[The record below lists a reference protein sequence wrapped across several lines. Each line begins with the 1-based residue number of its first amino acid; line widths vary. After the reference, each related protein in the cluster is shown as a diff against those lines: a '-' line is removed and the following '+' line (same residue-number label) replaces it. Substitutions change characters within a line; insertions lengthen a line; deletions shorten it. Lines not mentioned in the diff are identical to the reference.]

1 MTSEEDKKFE
11 ESIESTSADKVE
23 ESSAENNIEEGQIS
37 SLPTMKEEAG
47 SEEKEDDDAD
57 DDEEE
62 DDDEDVEEEEEEDDD
77 HNVEDNDEEKDEVKE
92 ADVKAEGDE
101 NNKITEPDATKA
113 SPETNDVG
121 EQESDDNEMKDSSY
135 IDNFT
140 TAILDINDSDLQE
153 DNKPELSNE
162 DFTNE
167 LGLADLQGDI
177 NINNEVT
184 TEPSPTGPSEDLKDA
199 VEDGSKDPAILETET
214 VDNIQEKEYAIDE
227 KSVGNENENSN
238 EISNGDELSQDS
250 TIKTSEV
257 ETTEEKKDDETETTN
272 NDNNDVTV
280 EVASS
285 VAKDEE
291 ERPEVSETQKSKVEE
306 KETSEKEGED
316 HAEEEDEEEEEEDE
330 DDDDD
335 DDDEDMKDASD
346 NLNEPTPAQEASA
359 EKENE
364 VAITDDAMDT
374 DEQAAA
380 VPEAITESTENG
392 TKDESMNIEDDAT
405 SEKADIALLESKD
418 DESTI
423 IESSVASV
431 LETNNDSVNV
441 GNIEQSKNENESVK
455 QEVEEEKPES
465 VRESAS
471 VPEATP
477 VPEDT
482 ASSEKVNK
490 SSEVSEEED
499 EEEEESEN
507 TKEDNTDKTK
517 APEDAT
523 VNDDATEKSQTSA
536 TDVTSEP
543 SSNTVEIK
551 SEPKD
556 STEIITESIVADKKV
571 APSEDVDML
580 DDSVDKEAAPS
591 IVATTVATASEN
603 IESSSTTPQVVN
615 TNLPLKPSNDNQS
628 SQGINTSAN
637 DAVKPA
643 EQQSIPLEQEPEIVA
658 DLHTISMSALAKQSH
673 TIVLPSYV
681 SWFNMRKIHKIE
693 KESLPEFFNDL
704 NRNKTPQIYAKYRNF
719 MINSYRLNPNEY
731 LSFTSC
737 RRNLVG
743 DAATLLRVHRFLNK
757 WGLINYQVNPET
769 RPAPIEPPYTG
780 DFTVDLDTPRGLF
793 PFESYKPPVELPDL
807 TKVKQLIGSELLS
820 KKSYAHSISN
830 KALKATTGTE
840 ESLNDGPA
848 KKKAKVVTSDIDN
861 GWTKES
867 VKKLLEGIKDFKN
880 DWYAIADH
888 VGDKTAEQCI
898 IRFLQLPIEDKFL
911 ADNPQELGPLKYV
924 PNLPFSSTDNP
935 VMSTVAFLVSLV
947 DPKVAAAASVR
958 AVKMMDEELTEKLN
972 QDKEERD
979 ESKEKTDP
987 LADIKDAGASAM
999 GIIASR
1005 AHVFATYEERQMH
1018 KYLTDIL
1025 NKQSKLVDIKLS
1037 KLDKL
1042 EREYELQRKQI
1053 EKSQEDLFI
1062 DRMALFKS
1070 TNSVASKINSIVEL
1084 LENKTENND
1093 TSQFSASDVSQ
1104 LKSLIQDIKKTS
1116 MEHPRKSLDMLD
1128 FEVEGS
1134 SASGKTEDTQLNP
1147 ISYEAPQLYRY
1158 WSG

>member
-1 MTSEEDKKFE
+1 MTSEEDKKFGE
-11 ESIESTSADKVE
+11 NIESASVDKVE
-23 ESSAENNIEEGQIS
+23 ISSAENNIEEGQIS
-37 SLPTMKEEAG
+37 SLPTEKEEAG
-47 SEEKEDDDAD
+47 SEDE
-57 DDEEE
+57 EEE
-62 DDDEDVEEEEEEDDD
+62 DDDDDDDEEEEEEDDD
-77 HNVEDNDEEKDEVKE
+77 DDNDDEEEEDVEDKKDGVEVKANKDNANTE
-92 ADVKAEGDE
+92 ADAPKE
-101 NNKITEPDATKA
+101 
-113 SPETNDVG
+113 SPVTNDVG
-121 EQESDDNEMKDSSY
+121 EQENEDNEMKDSSY

-140 TAILDINDSDLQE
+140 TAILDVNDSELQE
-153 DNKPELSNE
+153 DSKPESLNE
-162 DFTNE
+162 DFTKE
-167 LGLADLQGDI
+167 LGLSDLQGDI
-177 NINNEVT
+177 NTNSEIT
-184 TEPSPTGPSEDLKDA
+184 TELLPTGASEDINDA
-199 VEDGSKDPAILETET
+199 AEDDSKVDPSKETDTAT
-214 VDNIQEKEYAIDE
+214 VANTQEKEHAIDE
-227 KSVGNENENSN
+227 IQVGSENETN
-238 EISNGDELSQDS
+238 EISNGDQPLEDA
-250 TIKTSEV
+250 TVTTSEI
-257 ETTEEKKDDETETTN
+257 ETTEEKKQDETETHV
-272 NDNNDVTV
+272 NDNNDVTA
-280 EVASS
+280 ELESS
-285 VAKDEE
+285 AAKNEDEILEPTEIKESEAEAKEATEKKEEDQEEDEDDDGEE
-291 ERPEVSETQKSKVEE
+291 EEE
-306 KETSEKEGED
+306 E
-316 HAEEEDEEEEEEDE
+316 EEEDDDDEEDE

-335 DDDEDMKDASD
+335 EEMKDASD
-346 NLNEPTPAQEASA
+346 NLNEPTPAQQAEA
-359 EKENE
+359 EKLTDI
-364 VAITDDAMDT
+364 AKTDDSMDI
-374 DEQAAA
+374 DESAA
-380 VPEAITESTENG
+380 VIPGAITENTEAKI
-392 TKDESMNIEDDAT
+392 KDELTNIEDDVKGDV
-405 SEKADIALLESKD
+405 SLLDSKD
-418 DESTI
+418 DESSI
-423 IESSVASV
+423 VESSIEPVPV
-431 LETNNDSVNV
+431 TNNNGGNV
-441 GNIEQSKNENESVK
+441 DNTEEKQDNEEIKNENKSVYPEVEQEKSESVA
-455 QEVEEEKPES
+455 ES
-465 VRESAS
+465 VSI
-471 VPEATP
+471 PEPMTAP
-477 VPEDT
+477 KEA
-482 ASSEKVNK
+482 ASSEKPIK
-490 SSEVSEEED
+490 SSEASEDDDNEEEED
-499 EEEEESEN
+499 DEETNEDGTDI
-507 TKEDNTDKTK
+507 TKT
-517 APEDAT
+517 PEDKEAIEVAT
-523 VNDDATEKSQTSA
+523 KGTDAELSTN
-536 TDVTSEP
+536 
-543 SSNTVEIK
+543 NTEIK
-551 SEPKD
+551 SEPEAATGTMTD
-556 STEIITESIVADKKV
+556 SMVAEEKTT
-571 APSEDVDML
+571 PSEDVDMH
-580 DDSVDKEAAPS
+580 DDTAHKEIAS
-591 IVATTVATASEN
+591 STIATTTASSEV
-603 IESSSTTPQVVN
+603 IESSSAAPEVVSTELPSETSNEGITTS
-615 TNLPLKPSNDNQS
+615 TNDV
-628 SQGINTSAN
+628 I
-637 DAVKPA
+637 KPA
-643 EQQSIPLEQEPEIVA
+643 EQQAIPLEQEPEIVTE
-658 DLHTISMSALAKQSH
+658 LHTISMSSLAKQSH

-807 TKVKQLIGSELLS
+807 TKVKQLIGSEIFS

-840 ESLNDGPA
+840 ESLSDGPA
-848 KKKAKVVTSDIDN
+848 KKKAKVATSDIDS

-911 ADNPQELGPLKYV
+911 SDNPQELGPLKYV

-972 QDKEERD
+972 QDKEDKD
-979 ESKEKTDP
+979 ESNEKTDP
-987 LADIKDAGASAM
+987 LADIKDAGAAAM

-1005 AHVFATYEERQMH
+1005 AHVFASYEERQMH
-1018 KYLTDIL
+1018 KFLTNIV

-1053 EKSQEDLFI
+1053 EKAQEDLFI

-1084 LENKTENND
+1084 LENKSENTD
-1093 TSQFSASDVSQ
+1093 TNKFTASDVSQ